1 MKIKSFLVRTR
12 GPLISIVAQVL
23 TLGAS
28 LLPVLFRLES
38 ALVVAVLVSA
48 VVSVVVHP
56 ATLAAATRLPV
67 AADDVQA
74 SAMRVAGKHVLIAV
88 TVTAALVFAG
98 LEFTG
103 AHDWAVTVG
112 LIALLVASQGAYTLV
127 FAEAVRL
134 GSYMLVATLRL
145 VYGIIVVGATFMV
158 CTLWASGAGLVAA
171 YAFAYIAAS
180 AGTWYFLISPR
191 LVATKRPRW
200 TIRETMRQVSAAR
213 PYAFSL
219 GLGSFA
225 AQGPGLALA
234 QLGGLA
240 PVWAI
245 MTRVG
250 SGFQTLGGSVLGPA
264 IDMRVASAVR
274 SGSLSK
280 ARVGVVS
287 GLLAGI
293 ALGAVCFLGI
303 VVVLIYTGYEWSS
316 ESRTI
321 VLVSL
326 LMFWVPQ
333 AVLAVVGRLLALLG
347 RGKTVLALDGIR
359 ALATLLGLLVLSGAP
374 LIAALSVTSVV
385 SVAAYVLAVLRA
397 TRRPHFHST

>member
-1 MKIKSFLVRTR
+1 
-12 GPLISIVAQVL
+12 
-23 TLGAS
+23 
-28 LLPVLFRLES
+28 
-38 ALVVAVLVSA
+38 
-48 VVSVVVHP
+48 
-56 ATLAAATRLPV
+56 
-67 AADDVQA
+67 
-74 SAMRVAGKHVLIAV
+74 
-88 TVTAALVFAG
+88 
-98 LEFTG
+98 
-103 AHDWAVTVG
+103 
-112 LIALLVASQGAYTLV
+112 
-127 FAEAVRL
+127 
-134 GSYMLVATLRL
+134 
-145 VYGIIVVGATFMV
+145 
-158 CTLWASGAGLVAA
+158 
-171 YAFAYIAAS
+171 
-180 AGTWYFLISPR
+180 
-191 LVATKRPRW
+191 
-200 TIRETMRQVSAAR
+200 
-213 PYAFSL
+213 
-219 GLGSFA
+219 
-225 AQGPGLALA
+225 
-234 QLGGLA
+234 
-240 PVWAI
+240 
-245 MTRVG
+245 
-250 SGFQTLGGSVLGPA
+250 
-264 IDMRVASAVR
+264 MRVASAVR